1 MRTIVQDAVGVSCA
15 CRHRMRPWQGYNSTG
30 ESLCVRPHG
39 APLAAISFLLLM
51 CNELCRY
58 ALHDACSTASLL
70 HARVMLDHHLSGL
83 LHSCWQV
90 LRAQR

>member
-1 MRTIVQDAVGVSCA
+1 MLVQDGTLASCGWW
-15 CRHRMRPWQGYNSTG
+15 RWEGPRQGYNSTG
-30 ESLCVRPHG
+30 GSLCVRPHG